1 MLSLAVFSTAMAYIL
16 FFRILSSSGASN
28 VVLVTFLVPITA
40 SFLGWS
46 ILDEQLQIQHFI
58 GMALIGLGL
67 AIIDGRL
74 WARLRS

>member
-1 MLSLAVFSTAMAYIL
+1 ALAVFSTAMAYIL
-16 FFRILSSSGASN
+16 FFRILSSSGATN

-40 SFLGWS
+40 SFLGWL
-46 ILDEQLQIQHFI
+46 ILDEQLHGNHFL
-58 GMALIGLGL
+58 GMAFIGLGL